1 MSKAE
6 TWVILT
12 LVVIFNISYIVMTEA
27 SIKKT
32 KQLWYIKNRTRLLA
46 KAREYYNKT
55 KKEKKV
61 EIKPKKITLYFD

>member
-1 MSKAE
+1 
-6 TWVILT
+6 
-12 LVVIFNISYIVMTEA
+12 MTEA

-32 KQLWYIKNRTRLLA
+32 KQLWYIKNRQRLLA

-61 EIKPKKITLYFD
+61 EIKPQKITLYFD

>member
-1 MSKAE
+1 
-6 TWVILT
+6 
-12 LVVIFNISYIVMTEA
+12 MTEA